1 MHLPCISM
9 PIASRGRLLSGFSAL
24 ALGALLA
31 SIAGPARAQ
40 AYPTQPIRFIVPYTA
55 GGGVDAIARTI
66 GQRLSLR
73 LGQPVVI
80 DNHGGAAGNIGTEL
94 AARAEPNGYTIMMG
108 AAALAIN
115 VTLYPKLSFDPVKDF
130 VPISLLA
137 RTPNILAVYPQVQAK
152 SVKELIALAK
162 AKPGALNYAS
172 AGSGTTPH
180 LAGVLFCQMAG
191 VQMVHVPYKG
201 SGPAVTGLLAGEV
214 DLMLSPALTVLPYIK
229 ANRLRALATTGAKRS
244 AAFPELP
251 TVAEAGLP
259 GFEASQ
265 WYAVLAPARTPKPI
279 IDRLNAEL
287 VKVVQ
292 SPEVLTQLQNEG
304 SEAVG
309 STPEE
314 LGQYMKSEVSK
325 WASAIPKDA
334 KVN

>member
-1 MHLPCISM
+1 M

>member
-1 MHLPCISM
+1 MHPRVASM
-9 PIASRGRLLSGFSAL
+9 PTTSRSGLVLRFSTLIVGSAL
-24 ALGALLA
+24 ALGAFH
-31 SIAGPARAQ
+31 ARAQ
-40 AYPTQPIRFIVPYTA
+40 AYPAQPIHFIVPYTA

-66 GQRLSLR
+66 GQRLSVR

-80 DNHGGAAGNIGTEL
+80 DNHGGAAGNIGSEL
-94 AARAEPNGYTIMMG
+94 AARAAPDGYTIMMG

-115 VTLYPKLSFDPVKDF
+115 VTLYPKLTFDPVKDF
-130 VPISLLA
+130 APITLLA
-137 RTPNILAVYPQVQAK
+137 RTPNILALYPQVQAK

-162 AKPGALNYAS
+162 SKPGALNYAS

-180 LAGVLFCQMAG
+180 LAGALFCQMAG
-191 VQMVHVPYKG
+191 LKMVHVPYKG

-279 IDRLNAEL
+279 IERLNAEL

-292 SPEVLTQLQNEG
+292 SPEVQAQLQNEG

-314 LGQYMKSEVSK
+314 LGQTMKSEVTK
-325 WASAIPKDA
+325 WAAAIPKDA